1 MDKGG
6 LQLIPGTR
14 RTVAIKRPG
23 ENKLLIIGF
32 LISLLLCGVAAAANI
47 YKKSQETKLADT
59 LNSIQQLETQRDK
72 DAEKK
77 IKTLSS
83 QIRVI
88 KDALLGHSYWT
99 QGFTRI
105 ENAAK
110 NEVRLVSMN
119 VNTVEGKMS
128 IEALA
133 PSYTLVAR
141 QIAALVADDGFTD
154 IQLTKAGIDTNNQIK
169 FVLAVKFDPN
179 KLIKKK

>member
-1 MDKGG
+1 LDKGG

-32 LISLLLCGVAAAANI
+32 MISLLLCGAAAGMSM
-47 YKKSQETKLADT
+47 YKKSLETKLTDT

-72 DAEKK
+72 TAEKK
-77 IKTLSS
+77 IKTLAS
-83 QIRVI
+83 QIKVI
-88 KDALLGHSYWT
+88 KDALLSHSYWT

-110 NEVRLVSMN
+110 NEVRIVSMN

-128 IEALA
+128 LEAMA

-141 QIAALVADDGFTD
+141 QIAALIADDGFTD
-154 IQLTKAGIDTNNQIK
+154 IQLTKAGVETSNQIK
-169 FVLAVKFDPN
+169 FVLAIKFDPN
-179 KLIKKK
+179 KLIKKQ

>member
-23 ENKLLIIGF
+23 ENKLLILGF
-32 LISLLLCGVAAAANI
+32 LISLVLCGAAAGVSI
-47 YKKSQETKLADT
+47 YKKSLETKLGDT

-72 DAEKK
+72 TAEKK

-88 KDALLGHSYWT
+88 KEALLGHSYWT

-110 NEVRLVSMN
+110 NEVRIVSMN
-119 VNTVEGKMS
+119 VNTVEGKMAL
-128 IEALA
+128 EAIA

-154 IQLTKAGIDTNNQIK
+154 IQLTKAGVDTGNQIK
-169 FVLAVKFDPN
+169 FVLAIRFDPS